1 MTDIGQ
7 GVAFVTGGGGSIG
20 GAIARA
26 LAAEGASVAVA
37 DILPE
42 HAATTVDAIRG
53 RGGTAIAVACD
64 QSDRE
69 SLRQAKAEVN
79 RELGPVS
86 LLFVIAGA
94 TSFQRLVDMTDDD
107 VDWLFGTNLM
117 GVVNCLRAFVP
128 DMIEAGSGHVLAT
141 SSTAGLRPAWVPQH
155 SAYAAAKLGVIGLMF
170 NLRAEL
176 EESGI
181 QSTLL
186 VPAGVATQMGKYNH
200 LYRPPRFG
208 PPVEIH
214 PRPPESATRLYT
226 EHKRVFRPA
235 DEVAQMV
242 MLAVRENRPIVST
255 DGYDRKIFQET
266 YVDPFMTAFDQVEAF
281 DRAMGQSG
289 PKGLSFE
296 ELHAASAPP
305 QAQ

>member
-1 MTDIGQ
+1 MTDIGRR
-7 GVAFVTGGGGSIG
+7 VAFVTGGGGSIG

-26 LAAEGASVAVA
+26 LAADGASVAVA
-37 DILPE
+37 DILVE
-42 HAATTVDAIRG
+42 RATATVDAIRD

-69 SLRQAKAEVN
+69 SLQEAKAEVN
-79 RELGPVS
+79 RDLGSVS
-86 LLFVIAGA
+86 LLFAIAGA

-107 VDWLFGTNLM
+107 VDWLFATNLM
-117 GVVNCLRAFVP
+117 GVVNCLRAFLP
-128 DMIEAGSGHVLAT
+128 EMIEAGSGHVLAT
-141 SSTAGLRPAWVPQH
+141 SSTAGLRPAWLPQH

-170 NLRAEL
+170 SLRAEL
-176 EESGI
+176 EEDGI
-181 QSTLL
+181 RSTLL
-186 VPAGVATQMGKYNH
+186 VPAGVATEMGKYNH

-208 PPVEIH
+208 PPVEI
-214 PRPPESATRLYT
+214 RVAAPESAKRLYA
-226 EHKRVFRPA
+226 EHKRVWRPA

-255 DGYDRKIFQET
+255 DAYDRKIFQET

-281 DRAMGQSG
+281 DRAMGNSG

-296 ELHAASAPP
+296 ELHAAGERTT
-305 QAQ
+305 AQ